1 MRGYPPSTSSSG
13 GRKSSGKKS
22 SKTSPINLGDA
33 PQVVEENAMSGNQTE
48 SSALQ
53 TGINVANGIIGDS
66 DLNNLSERGNYILD
80 MLETAGVN
88 KLDSAN
94 RTIEEALKK
103 GQITSQDA
111 KIMKN
116 YYRQYLNS

>member
-1 MRGYPPSTSSSG
+1 
-13 GRKSSGKKS
+13 
-22 SKTSPINLGDA
+22 
-33 PQVVEENAMSGNQTE
+33 MSGTEQTNQ
-48 SSALQ
+48 SALDV
-53 TGINVANGIIGDS
+53 GINGAKYVLGNS
-66 DLNNLSERGNYILD
+66 KYDLSQLSERGNYILD
-80 MLETAGVN
+80 MLETAEVN
-88 KLDSAN
+88 KLESAN

>member
-1 MRGYPPSTSSSG
+1 
-13 GRKSSGKKS
+13 
-22 SKTSPINLGDA
+22 
-33 PQVVEENAMSGNQTE
+33 MSGNQTE

-53 TGINVANGIIGDS
+53 TGINVAKGIIGDS

-80 MLETAGVN
+80 MLETAEVN

>member
-1 MRGYPPSTSSSG
+1 
-13 GRKSSGKKS
+13 
-22 SKTSPINLGDA
+22 
-33 PQVVEENAMSGNQTE
+33 MSGNQTE

-80 MLETAGVN
+80 MLETAEVN

>member
-1 MRGYPPSTSSSG
+1 
-13 GRKSSGKKS
+13 
-22 SKTSPINLGDA
+22 
-33 PQVVEENAMSGNQTE
+33 MSGNQTE

-80 MLETAGVN
+80 MLETAEVN

-111 KIMKN
+111 RIMKN